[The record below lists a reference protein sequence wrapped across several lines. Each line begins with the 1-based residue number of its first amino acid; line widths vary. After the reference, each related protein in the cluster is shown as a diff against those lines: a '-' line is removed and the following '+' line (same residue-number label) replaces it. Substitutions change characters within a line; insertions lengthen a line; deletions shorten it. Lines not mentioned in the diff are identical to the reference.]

1 MVASL
6 IARLPA
12 VCRVIGPVVDMHKH
26 ARSME
31 VIARHAETKARIQ
44 AGSPG
49 AASEWVRAQPRGCL
63 RRTRPVSSPSSSSS
77 SSPFHKVPLRY
88 RRSTPPTPPF
98 RPARS
103 IVFAQ
108 RGGRPSS
115 RRVVVARMSIPCRR
129 YRPSSATVLAR
140 GAPGL
145 PLSASA

>member
-26 ARSME
+26 ARSLE

-49 AASEWVRAQPRGCL
+49 AASGCATSRL
-63 RRTRPVSSPSSSSS
+63 STSYPAGFLAFFFLVVVVFPPSSFALSSLDTA
-77 SSPFHKVPLRY
+77 V
-88 RRSTPPTPPF
+88 TPPTPPF

-103 IVFAQ
+103 I
-108 RGGRPSS
+108 RP
-115 RRVVVARMSIPCRR
+115 
-129 YRPSSATVLAR
+129 AR
-140 GAPGL
+140 GAIGEQAEQQEGRWWWL
-145 PLSASA
+145 A